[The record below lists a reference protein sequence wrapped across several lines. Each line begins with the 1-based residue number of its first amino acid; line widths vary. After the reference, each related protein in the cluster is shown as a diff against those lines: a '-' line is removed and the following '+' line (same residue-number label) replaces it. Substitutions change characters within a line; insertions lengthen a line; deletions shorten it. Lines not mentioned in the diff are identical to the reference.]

1 MVKNARI
8 RKEKARK
15 FAGFFI
21 KCQEFLILKLWRSLL
36 NI

>member
-1 MVKNARI
+1 MI

-15 FAGFFI
+15 FAGFFYGVSGV
-21 KCQEFLILKLWRSLL
+21 LILKLWRSLL